1 MTTQVKLNMETLLPS
16 SLLEEDLSDNENIS
30 NFKIKPNVTSLKE
43 NSHEQ
48 EKEKEKEKE
57 KVFHIFN
64 YLIHYIG
71 RTKWYMY

>member
-16 SLLEEDLSDNENIS
+16 SLLEEDISDNENIS
-30 NFKIKPNVTSLKE
+30 NCKIKPNVTSLKE

-48 EKEKEKEKE
+48 EKE

>member
-30 NFKIKPNVTSLKE
+30 NFKIKDNVISLE
-43 NSHEQ
+43 GNSHEQ
-48 EKEKEKEKE
+48 EKEKE

-71 RTKWYMY
+71 RTK

>member
-1 MTTQVKLNMETLLPS
+1 MATQVKLNMEKLLPS

-30 NFKIKPNVTSLKE
+30 NFKIKDNVISLE
-43 NSHEQ
+43 GNSHEQ
-48 EKEKEKEKE
+48 EKEKE

-71 RTKWYMY
+71 RTK

>member
-30 NFKIKPNVTSLKE
+30 NCKIKHNVTSLKE

-48 EKEKEKEKE
+48 EKEK
-57 KVFHIFN
+57 VFHIFN
-64 YLIHYIG
+64 FLIHYIG

>member
-30 NFKIKPNVTSLKE
+30 NFKIKSNVTSLKE

-48 EKEKEKEKE
+48 EKE

>member
-30 NFKIKPNVTSLKE
+30 NFKIKDNVISLE
-43 NSHEQ
+43 GNSHEQ
-48 EKEKEKEKE
+48 EKE

-64 YLIHYIG
+64 YLLIHYIG
-71 RTKWYMY
+71 RTK

>member
-16 SLLEEDLSDNENIS
+16 SLLEEDFSDNENIS
-30 NFKIKPNVTSLKE
+30 NFKIKHNVTSLKE
-43 NSHEQ
+43 NSREQ
-48 EKEKEKEKE
+48 KK

>member
-30 NFKIKPNVTSLKE
+30 NCKIKHNVTSLKE

-48 EKEKEKEKE
+48 EKE